1 MGRALNKLFTFILAA
16 GLVFSGP
23 VCPHARAGM
32 SGGAAQHESAA
43 VPHYADLAI
52 DPGDE
57 ECPHLAGAPAHTA
70 DHDGICQKCCAA
82 CIGAV
87 VTAAAP
93 SVMGQELLARDLVL
107 APAEILIA
115 RAVPI
120 DPGIP
125 KPL

>member
-1 MGRALNKLFTFILAA
+1 MGRALNKLLTFLLTA

-32 SGGAAQHESAA
+32 SGGVAQHESAA

-57 ECPHLAGAPAHTA
+57 ECPHLTSAHAHSA
-70 DHDGICQKCCAA
+70 DHDGLCQKCCAA

-93 SVMGQELLARDLVL
+93 SVIGQELLARDLVL